1 MEDNNKPEYR
11 GRSTAFIFALVFT
24 FIISTISLNFDI
36 TAYYQRNEI
45 EIPTWFF
52 GLIFLIDLAIVA
64 SLGLIYFY
72 RKIGVYLFPIAVLL
86 HFILQN
92 YYLSS
97 FLYFDIFML
106 FLFFLLILMAVI
118 PRWPNFK

>member
-1 MEDNNKPEYR
+1 MEENNKPAYI
-11 GRSTAFIFALVFT
+11 GKSTAFIFALVLP
-24 FIISTISLNFDI
+24 FIISTITLNFDV
-36 TAYYQRNEI
+36 TAFYQRNEI

-52 GLIFLIDLAIVA
+52 VIIFLIDFAIVA

-72 RKIGVYLFPIAVLL
+72 RKIGVYIFPIAVSL
-86 HFILQN
+86 HFILHN

-97 FLYFDIFML
+97 FLYFDILML